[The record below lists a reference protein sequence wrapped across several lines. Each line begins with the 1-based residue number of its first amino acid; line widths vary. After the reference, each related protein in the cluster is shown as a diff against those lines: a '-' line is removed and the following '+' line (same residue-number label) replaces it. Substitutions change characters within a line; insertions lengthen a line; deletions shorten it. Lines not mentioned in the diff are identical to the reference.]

1 MTHARGHRG
10 KRKDR
15 YRKQPAPPVVEHFD
29 DQFIDQSPRGYTI
42 KNQAVIDQIIR
53 RRSDR
58 EAYGLGIRRPPNMQG
73 GGRDSSDISRHE
85 VDPERDWAGRLRA
98 HELESPFP
106 QPGINATVT
115 EGGPPAGQDYYDRL
129 TEEAIV
135 RHEDRQRD
143 PFLKSLINQPDT
155 YAGLVGGSEI
165 DLFGGLASKYIE
177 SIYDSPIAESLE
189 QAEKTAADQN
199 LKVTVDE
206 AKQWFNRHQA
216 DGEGQKRAETE
227 PIGGSGQTTYYTV
240 PNPDQKSYTI
250 GGRVFWINKS
260 RWVEAD
266 AYMKQIAEAETVSVK
281 KNAEFVESGVM
292 GGQSG
297 VLPDYIAE
305 IEYGDGTPEI
315 RPERDSFGRVIL
327 PPDSDAVLE
336 RPGDWEDTIKVGDKD
351 AEAEADEK
359 VDADTTVAAVELKG
373 NYGDG
378 VVNPIRRSAYK
389 STSDP
394 DFEAPATDEQNAA
407 YIIQK
412 VFGLAEGSKRQ
423 DPYTGEILS
432 DAFTHFNWSN
442 HDWEGNPPG
451 EIDLNPPYLQ
461 EGIDEGYQEAMDT
474 RGGPFNMAYEGEHKP
489 AIVEWAVDILKSQYG
504 YSDQEL
510 DDLMNAGWAYYNY
523 TAEELAGGGSGPE
536 VPKSPVTTP
545 SEPGTLGNGD
555 NIAGNDGNQAGEA
568 KGWARDFRVHVA
580 KGSNILPLAGE
591 APDWWEG
598 YLPQEVNPDSIHIAT
613 MNAIMPFLSKADQQ
627 KLGFHL
633 ALALGEGGGLD
644 AYNFI
649 DGSSFYGEESWD
661 DLIYDPTRWQN
672 LFQTLVN
679 LRDYF
684 QDELG
689 PNTVEAKNLIQ
700 LDWLINVVQRA
711 KRMFSAG
718 RMSGMELEQ
727 AKDQALQWFSE
738 AEATGDRDNPNWA
751 EGYGPLLKMIIE
763 PYVSYL
769 ESPWKDIQER
779 EGTQEYGR

>member
-1 MTHARGHRG
+1 MTHVRGHRG
-10 KRKDR
+10 TRKDR
-15 YRKQPAPPVVEHFD
+15 LHRKPPAPPVVENFD

-58 EAYGLGIRRPPNMQG
+58 EAYGLGIRRPPVMRG

-85 VDPERDWAGRLRA
+85 VDPRRDERLVSHKFTSD
-98 HELESPFP
+98 FP
-106 QPGINATVT
+106 GYDIDATVT
-115 EGGPPAGQDYYDRL
+115 VGGPEDPYEEERDSFMQD
-129 TEEAIV
+129 
-135 RHEDRQRD
+135 
-143 PFLKSLINQPDT
+143 LINQPDV
-155 YAGLVGGSEI
+155 YAGLVGGPA

-177 SIYDSPIAESLE
+177 SIYDFPETETKE
-189 QAEKTAADQN
+189 QAEKRAADQN
-199 LKVTVDE
+199 LEVTSDE
-206 AKQWFNRHQA
+206 AYLWFFRHQV
-216 DGEGQKRAETE
+216 DGKGKKRVETE
-227 PIGGSGQTTYYTV
+227 PVGGSGQTTFYWV
-240 PNPDQKSYTI
+240 PNPDQKSYEI
-250 GGRVFWINKS
+250 GDEVFWIDKS
-260 RWVEAD
+260 RWAHAD
-266 AYMKQIAEAETVSVK
+266 AYMKQITEATQLAI
-281 KNAEFVESGVM
+281 KNRDELIDLEESGVM

-297 VLPDYIAE
+297 ISPTTPIDYGE
-305 IEYGDGTPEI
+305 HRPEI
-315 RPERDSFGRVIL
+315 RPERDSFGRIIL

-359 VDADTTVAAVELKG
+359 VDADTTVAAVELEG
-373 NYGDG
+373 NYGDN
-378 VVNPIRRSAYK
+378 VVNPIRRSSYK
-389 STSDP
+389 LPSDP
-394 DFEAPATDEQNAA
+394 DFKAKATDEQNAA
-407 YIIQK
+407 FIIRE

-423 DPYTGEILS
+423 NPYTLETLE
-432 DAFTHFNWSN
+432 DAFFEHKWSE

-489 AIVEWAVDILKSQYG
+489 AIVEWAVDMLKSQYG
-504 YSDQEL
+504 YSDQEIL
-510 DDLMNAGWAYYNY
+510 DQMNAGWAYYNY

-568 KGWARDFRVHVA
+568 KGWARDLREHVA
-580 KGSNILPLAGE
+580 MGTSQLELAGE
-591 APDWWEG
+591 APYWWEG

-613 MNAIMPFLSKADQQ
+613 MNAIMPFLSKSDQQ

-649 DGSSFYGEESWD
+649 DGSSFYGDESWE
-661 DLIYDPTRWQN
+661 DLIYNPTRWRN
-672 LFQTLVN
+672 LYDTLVN
-679 LRDYF
+679 LRKHF

-700 LDWLINVVQRA
+700 LDWLVNIVQRA

-718 RMSGMELEQ
+718 RMSRMELEQ
-727 AKDQALQWFSE
+727 AKNQLQQWFSE
-738 AEATGDRDNPNWA
+738 AEANNDPTNPNWA
-751 EGYGPLLKMIIE
+751 EGYGPLLKMIVE

-769 ESPWKDIQER
+769 ESPWKDIQEG